1 MRMANV
7 DRRTMMAGALG
18 AAAVPALAR
27 AEPASRDP
35 DAMIRLWPG
44 RPPGSPATLPVE
56 QIVERSTD
64 PAMHDRAMTRIAAPR
79 MALFRPA
86 KPNGAAVLITPGG
99 GYARVVI
106 DKEGYELA
114 PLLAD
119 RGITSFVLFYR
130 LPADGW
136 TTRPDAPLADAQ
148 RAMRLIRHRA
158 AEFGIDPA
166 RVAAMGFSA
175 GGHVCADLAARFS
188 APVYAPVDAA
198 DRLPARPM
206 LAAPIYPV
214 VSMSLP
220 NAHPGSRTNLLGDAP
235 TAELERAHSPDRN
248 VPADAPPCFLV
259 HAEDDETVPVAN
271 SLLLRQALRD
281 RGIPVDTH
289 LFAEGGH
296 GFGIRRIAGKPAA
309 AWPELYLSW
318 AMSRGLFAA

>member
-1 MRMANV
+1 MVGV
-7 DRRTMMAGALG
+7 DRRMLMAGALG

-27 AEPASRDP
+27 AAPAPRDP

-56 QIVERSTD
+56 EIVERSTD
-64 PAMHDRAMTRIAAPR
+64 PALRDRAMSRIAEPR
-79 MALFRPA
+79 MALFRA
-86 KPNGAAVLITPGG
+86 TKPNGAAVLIAPGG

-119 RGITSFVLFYR
+119 RGITAFVLFYR

-148 RAMRLIRHRA
+148 RAMRLILHRA
-158 AEFGIDPA
+158 GDFGIDPA

-188 APVYAPVDAA
+188 ASVYAPIDAA

-248 VPADAPPCFLV
+248 VPADAPPSFLV
-259 HAEDDETVPVAN
+259 HAEDDRTVPVAN

-281 RGIPVDTH
+281 RGVAVDMH

-296 GFGIRRIAGKPAA
+296 GFGIRRIAGKPGAI
-309 AWPELYLSW
+309 WPELFLSW
-318 AMSRGLFAA
+318 ASSRGLFAA